1 MPNIVNGLGQVKV
14 GVRTQVSGG
23 GVITP
28 LLDTYS
34 GATAAYSLR
43 KLRTDYTG
51 YAIRVRRS
59 FDSTSKDIGFDAN
72 GNLDTASILSFIL
85 GGTAFVSIFY
95 DQSGNGNNAT
105 QTTSSLQ
112 PLIAVGGVMYTV
124 NGKPI
129 IKSSLPGTIG
139 YTYLNTPIST
149 LQSRPI
155 SIIQAGKIYAL
166 ANNPYGSI
174 TCTLGGNVGGGLS
187 GSRYAFTVSPTSF
200 GIRRQN
206 ADGSAV
212 DINNGS
218 YTTNPYIQQGHF
230 ASSLITNR
238 FNGAE
243 GTIAVLDTNQFTT
256 TSNFI
261 LMGGNL
267 SNNFFFGNVGL
278 FENVFYLSDKTSD
291 RSGIENNINSYYS
304 IY

>member
-1 MPNIVNGLGQVKV
+1 MWVARTGIIASSGVQSV
-14 GVRTQVSGG
+14 GF
-23 GVITP
+23 
-28 LLDTYS
+28 LDSYTNAV
-34 GATAAYSLR
+34 GAYSLR
-43 KLRTDYTG
+43 KLRTGYTG

-105 QTTSSLQ
+105 QTISSLQ

-129 IKSSLPGTIG
+129 IKSSLPGIIG

-149 LQSRPI
+149 LQPRPI
-155 SIIQAGKIYAL
+155 SIIQAGKIYQL
-166 ANNPYGSI
+166 GSNPYGNVI
-174 TCTLGGNVGGGLS
+174 CTLGGNAGGGLA
-187 GSRYAFTVSPTSF
+187 GGRYSFSVSPTSF
-200 GIRRQN
+200 GVNRQN
-206 ADGSAV
+206 TDGSAV
-212 DINNGS
+212 GINNGG

-230 ASSLITNR
+230 SSSLITNR
-238 FNGAE
+238 FNGVD
-243 GTIAVLDTNQFTT
+243 GTIAVSDTNQYTT

-267 SNNFFFGNVGL
+267 SNNLFFGNVGL

-291 RSGIENNINSYYS
+291 RTGIESNINSYYS